1 LADKTDKPQQQQ
13 TLSVRISE
21 ALRQRLERAKQLV
34 AAKTGESV
42 STSDI
47 AKQLLESARED
58 RLEVV
63 DLLSEPTKA
72 LLEIRRKGEAGH
84 PLSKAEW
91 TVLAYFV
98 QQGLEAFSSD
108 TPSPVSAESLA
119 AVLDAFL
126 AGYELRKAGANR
138 RDDYYLGN
146 LPADCQPPSKGKDSD
161 AREKA
166 TPEIVRRTVAEARKR
181 TVEPKSRYSVLFAGR
196 NLYVLL
202 DEETFSG
209 TDALNRALGPYWP
222 ALWRLAA
229 RGHYYLKQQPIR
241 PRPNLTEDA
250 FKPPIP
256 PVSEGGFTLS
266 FARGEGNDFAMLL
279 SFPGPRTPQYP
290 ISRYP
295 VIAEF
300 RAMLA
305 ALDPD
310 GPTHHWKGEYFF
322 AYRSEEGKEA
332 EFSFRARDNGITFTF
347 SAKDWNAIR
356 GLFRRAWEIPD
367 VRLAWDGL
375 VLEYGEL

>member
-1 LADKTDKPQQQQ
+1 LTDKPQQQQ
-13 TLSVRISE
+13 TLSIRISE
-21 ALRQRLERAKQLV
+21 AVRQRLERAKQLV
-34 AAKTGESV
+34 ASKTGETV
-42 STSDI
+42 STSEI

-63 DLLSEPTKA
+63 DLLSDPTKA
-72 LLEIRRKGEAGH
+72 LIEIRRKGEAGH

-91 TVLAYFV
+91 TVLAHFI
-98 QQGLEAFSSD
+98 QQGLEALSSD
-108 TPSPVSAESLA
+108 TPSAASGESLA
-119 AVLDAFL
+119 AVLDAFR
-126 AGYELRKAGANR
+126 AGYELRKAGASR
-138 RDDYYLGN
+138 RDEYYLEN
-146 LPADCQPPSKGKDSD
+146 LPADCQPTSEGKDSD
-161 AREKA
+161 AREKV

-181 TVEPKSRYSVLFAGR
+181 AVEPKSKYSVLFAGR

-209 TDALNRALGPYWP
+209 IDGLNRAFRPYWP

-229 RGHYYLKQQPIR
+229 RGHYYAKQQPIR
-241 PRPNLTEDA
+241 LRSNLSEDV

-266 FARGEGNDFAMLL
+266 FARGDGNDFAALL
-279 SFPGPRTPQYP
+279 SFPGPRMPQYP
-290 ISRYP
+290 ILRCP

-305 ALDPD
+305 SLDPD
-310 GPTHHWKGEYFF
+310 GPTHHWNGEYFF

-347 SAKDWNAIR
+347 SVKDWDAIR
-356 GLFRRAWEIPD
+356 GLFRRAWENPD
-367 VRLAWDGL
+367 VRLAWDEL